1 MEQIVLAFDIGIKN
15 LAFALVKQS
24 TSGNVILQW
33 NNINLLAGGT
43 SSESSNRCKAC
54 SGPACWISPEGLFC
68 KGCAT
73 GVRRKKTATF
83 RPVHAILTGAES
95 ATLPKLPALRKLCV
109 GMENHKK
116 ASREIVLKWLGE
128 RYILPWKAPKARNPS
143 MTEIRRAIS
152 AWLTPMLPTFA
163 TATLVRLENQPVL
176 KGPTMKSIQMIIFT
190 LIGER
195 LEREHAWTG
204 QIQFV
209 HASHKTAKLEVEAV
223 PDVIEEAEERT
234 LTVEEEVV
242 TPVVIDEGAA
252 YRARKKATEE
262 EVEKML
268 SGAGYETWKM
278 FYDGQRKKNDLADAL
293 LMACAP
299 VLRLVSS

>member
-1 MEQIVLAFDIGIKN
+1 MATVLAFDLGIKN
-15 LAFALVKQS
+15 LAYALVHQDL
-24 TSGNVILQW
+24 SGNIIRAW
-33 NNINLLAGGT
+33 NNIDLMAGGE
-43 SSESSNRCKAC
+43 SSETSRRCKGCNGIAAWK
-54 SGPACWISPEGLFC
+54 SVEGLWC
-68 KGCAT
+68 RGCAT
-73 GVRRKKTATF
+73 GIRRKKTAVC
-83 RPVHAILTGAES
+83 RPAHTILVGAES
-95 ATLPKLPALRKLCV
+95 GTLPKLPALRKLCT
-109 GMENHKK
+109 GLENHKK
-116 ASREIVLKWLGE
+116 AARDTVLAWLGD
-128 RYILPWKAPKARNPS
+128 RFILPWKAPKARNPS

-152 AWLTPMLPTFA
+152 SWLTSMLPTFA
-163 TATLVRLENQPVL
+163 SATLIRLENQPVL
-176 KGPTMKSIQMIIFT
+176 KGPTMKSIQMILFT
-190 LIGER
+190 LLGER

-209 HASHKTAKLEVEAV
+209 HAGRKTAKLEVEAV

-234 LTVEEEVV
+234 LTIEEEV

-268 SGAGYETWKM
+268 LGAGYETWKT

-299 VLRLVSS
+299 VIRLMSS